1 MGEVYIAAVGQV
13 PVAKRAGTLG
23 RQLGA
28 EAIGAALAGVPGL
41 TPTALYV
48 GNMMSGILSDQQ
60 QLGALVADAAGLRGV
75 EAITAE
81 AACASGAAA
90 LRVGFMAV
98 ASGLHRVALVCGLEK
113 MTHAPRDRTTAALAT
128 ASDWVREG
136 GCGESFISLN
146 ARLMRA
152 YMDAHGATA
161 EDFAPFSLVAH
172 DNARGNPN
180 ALFRDKAVDLDTY
193 LGSRLLVPPVRLFD
207 ASPVCDGA
215 AAVVLV
221 DGEVART
228 LARSGAPLVR
238 VAASAAATDSLALD
252 DRASLLRLDAVIGSS
267 RAAYA
272 QAGLGPEDVDL
283 FEVHDAYTIITVLS
297 LEGAGFAAPGQGT
310 RLGKDGTIR
319 PGGDLPI
326 ATRGGLKARGHPVGA
341 TGVYQVVEAFEQLT
355 GRAGANQLASPTIA
369 MTQNVGGTGATVL
382 THLLIREA

>member
-1 MGEVYIAAVGQV
+1 MSEVYIAAVGQV

-28 EAIGAALAGVPGL
+28 EAIRAALSEAPGV

-60 QLGALVADAAGLRGV
+60 QLGALVADAAGLRGI
-75 EAITAE
+75 EAATAE

-90 LRVGFMAV
+90 LRVGVMAIT
-98 ASGLHRVALVCGLEK
+98 AGFHRAVLVCGLEK
-113 MTHAPRDRTTAALAT
+113 MTHTPRERTTAALAT

-152 YMDAHGATA
+152 YMETWGARP

-172 DNARGNPN
+172 ENATGNPN
-180 ALFRDKAVDLDTY
+180 ALFHKVVDLDTY
-193 LGSRLLVPPVRLFD
+193 LASRVLVPPVRLFD

-215 AAVVLV
+215 AAVLLV
-221 DGEVART
+221 DDA
-228 LARSGAPLVR
+228 LARELARDGKPLVR
-238 VAASAAATDSLALD
+238 VAASASATDALALD
-252 DRASLLRLDAVIGSS
+252 DRESLLRLDAVIAST
-267 RAAYA
+267 RAAYD
-272 QAGLGPEDVDL
+272 QAGIGPKDVQL

-297 LEGAGFAAPGQGT
+297 LEGAGFAEPGEGI
-310 RLGKDGTIR
+310 RLGATGAIR
-319 PGGDLPI
+319 PGGAVPI

-341 TGVYQVVEAFEQLT
+341 TGVYQVVEAYEQLT
-355 GRAGANQLASPTIA
+355 GRAGANQLPMATIA
-369 MTQNVGGTGATVL
+369 MTQNVGGTGATVV
-382 THLLIREA
+382 THILVREG